1 MNPGGFRIDLSKV
14 PGPIVGMFITANAAL
29 RAAWTMNERLRE
41 LIRLHSAFEH
51 ELWWSAK
58 SAMIYKWT

>member
-51 ELWWSAK
+51 ECH
-58 SAMIYKWT
+58 T